1 MVNLFQVSTNKV
13 SGRWNG
19 SCVSQLT
26 VTLCNQSIISLLC
39 TILLFS
45 NMTLVSLILNQPTSN
60 VEGWTEYNVYGKR
73 EHFQFALVISPSA
86 IKDWHLNIYC
96 YYFIFNMCFMLFTFI
111 PFLTAL
117 WELRKLDAFR
127 MICFYSFLILD
138 FFHEKSNIFVDNLC
152 CGLWVRWTNHKAA
165 LVNRHVK

>member
-1 MVNLFQVSTNKV
+1 VLDATMSCRWRSSSVGFKIIMVNLFQVSTNKV

-60 VEGWTEYNVYGKR
+60 IEGWTEYNVYGKR

-96 YYFIFNMCFMLFTFI
+96 YYFIFNMCLCYSPSFH
-111 PFLTAL
+111 FLQ
-117 WELRKLDAFR
+117 
-127 MICFYSFLILD
+127 
-138 FFHEKSNIFVDNLC
+138 LC
-152 CGLWVRWTNHKAA
+152 
-165 LVNRHVK
+165 